1 MTAIGDEIERW
12 HDCVTEMLEVEGGH
26 DVICREITE
35 AKRRR
40 CLYLKRIVML

>member
-12 HDCVTEMLEVEGGH
+12 HDYVTEMLEVEGGH
-26 DVICREITE
+26 DVIQREITK

-40 CLYLKRIVML
+40 CLYLERNVML